1 MDEVIRKG
9 REVRYIPGWVKDY
22 AQGHTSSGQ
31 AWMKKVGTSPGFLV
45 YYVYY
50 KE

>member
-31 AWMKKVGTSPGFLV
+31 VWMKKVRDISGVPGVLCIL
-45 YYVYY
+45 
-50 KE
+50 